1 MPAILAWF
9 ASHLL
14 ASVVGELFKRAAIFI
29 AFNITMQF
37 VLAYMTNNGVEGLTP
52 FSIGPL
58 VSSAIA
64 SIAEPRLAYFLDA
77 FYVPQGLFLILNAYL
92 ARFAYRLTIRAVTGG

>member
-14 ASVVGELFKRAAIFI
+14 ASFVGEIFKRAAIFA
-29 AFNITMQF
+29 AFNIVMQF
-37 VLAYMTNNGVEGLTP
+37 VLAYMTDNGVEGLTP
-52 FSIGPL
+52 FSVGPSL
-58 VSSAIA
+58 SSAIA
-64 SIAEPRLAYFLDA
+64 SIADPRLAFFLDA

-92 ARFAYRLTIRAVTGG
+92 ARFAYRLTLRAVAGG